1 LLTSRNRV
9 GMSIAELLVA
19 SGLLAVVLVTVM
31 VLFGQ
36 LIKNT
41 NKNALVSAGTF
52 MADAILEQH
61 VASASREL
69 DTQGNNATDA
79 FELVSGFTGASPD
92 YSLDGGVAYS
102 NRDAASFDS
111 KRSTKFVYRI
121 EAEHLDGFTSGGP
134 GQLWRVK
141 VEVRWWQDSTSGASQ
156 ARAGSGKQSVERER
170 IVYLAANR

>member
-1 LLTSRNRV
+1 MLTTRNRV

-52 MADAILEQH
+52 MADAILEQQIS
-61 VASASREL
+61 SASREL
-69 DTQGNNATDA
+69 DRQGNNATDA
-79 FELVSGFTGASPD
+79 FELVPGFSGSTPT
-92 YSLDGGVAYS
+92 YTLDNGIAYS
-102 NRDAASFDS
+102 NREAATFDP
-111 KRSTKFVYRI
+111 KRSTKFVYKL
-121 EAEHLDGFTSGGP
+121 EAEHIDGFTAGGP

-141 VEVRWWQDSTSGASQ
+141 VEVRWWQDSTAGTSE
-156 ARAGSGKQSVERER
+156 ARAGTGKQNVERER
-170 IVYLAANR
+170 IVYLVANR